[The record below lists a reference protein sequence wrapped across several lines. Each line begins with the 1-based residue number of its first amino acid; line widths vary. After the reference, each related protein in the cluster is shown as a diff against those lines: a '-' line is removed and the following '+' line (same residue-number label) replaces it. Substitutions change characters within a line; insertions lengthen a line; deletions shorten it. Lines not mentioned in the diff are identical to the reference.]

1 VNPSFERFLRLPEG
15 DRVDVFAAA
24 AQRLGTLPSYVE
36 KDFWVCL
43 VLDAL
48 YNGLPAGHPRLLF
61 KGGTSLSKGFG
72 LIRRFS
78 EDIDIVV
85 FRHDL
90 GFSDGRDPAGTKINL
105 SRKKRGQ
112 LFEELKATCS
122 DYIVGKLAPALSAII
137 DGLQTKGRVM
147 ADEADVDQQTLL
159 VEYPSVFGAE
169 GLSYVL
175 PRVKIESGARS
186 ALDPHLPRTIA
197 PFVADELAGW
207 DLAAGGITTI
217 EPARTYWEKMLILH
231 GAHCGSRDERRLPAD
246 RDRISRHYY
255 DVAMISETEIGRSA
269 LDDHDLWTAVRDHNQ
284 IAFRQGW
291 KKFDEA
297 IVGSTRIV
305 PQPQLRAEIEKDYSA
320 MQGMILGD
328 APAFSWIIK
337 RLEEVEGAINQ
348 K

>member
-1 VNPSFERFLRLPEG
+1 VNPSFERFLRLPEV

-48 YNGLPAGHPRLLF
+48 YNGLPVGHPRLLF

-90 GFSDGRDPAGTKINL
+90 GFTDGRDPAGTKFNF

-137 DGLQTKGRVM
+137 DGLQTKCRVM

-159 VEYPSVFGAE
+159 VEYPSVFDAE

-186 ALDPHLPRTIA
+186 ALDPHAPRTIV
-197 PFVADELAGW
+197 PFVAGELAGW
-207 DLAAGGITTI
+207 DLAAGSITTI
-217 EPARTYWEKMLILH
+217 EPARTYWEKLLILPGGNH
-231 GAHCGSRDERRLPAD
+231 PSKTPDPSFCLAEALSLKHCASGERLSSPAD
-246 RDRISRHYY
+246 RSGPAESTDRLGSEYAADIS
-255 DVAMISETEIGRSA
+255 
-269 LDDHDLWTAVRDHNQ
+269 
-284 IAFRQGW
+284 
-291 KKFDEA
+291 
-297 IVGSTRIV
+297 
-305 PQPQLRAEIEKDYSA
+305 
-320 MQGMILGD
+320 MQHPL
-328 APAFSWIIK
+328 
-337 RLEEVEGAINQ
+337 
-348 K
+348 

>member
-61 KGGTSLSKGFG
+61 KGGTSLSKAFG

-85 FRHDL
+85 FRTDL
-90 GFSDGRDPAGTKINL
+90 GFADERDPANAHARL
-105 SRKKRGQ
+105 SGKKRER
-112 LFEELKATCS
+112 LFDELKTACGE
-122 DYIVGKLAPALSAII
+122 YIAKQLASALTTIL
-137 DGLQTKGRVM
+137 DGFGAVLRVFVDETD
-147 ADEADVDQQTLL
+147 ADRQTLL
-159 VEYPSVFGAE
+159 LAYVSAFDTGEPA
-169 GLSYVL
+169 YVL

-217 EPARTYWEKMLILH
+217 EPARTFWEKMLILH
-231 GAHCGSRDERRLPAD
+231 GTHCGYRDEGRLPAD

-269 LDDHDLWTAVRDHNQ
+269 LNDHDLWTAVRDHNQ

-305 PQPQLRAEIEKDYSA
+305 PQLQLRAEIEKDYSA

-337 RLEEVEGAINQ
+337 RLEEVERAINQ